1 MKASSLY
8 NKKLYRLYGDD
19 PREIPLYG
27 FSQAASYL
35 KIPLATLRSWV
46 KGRSYPVGQSGE
58 MRRFEPIIKLPKSN
72 VPMLSFVNLVES
84 HVLNGMR
91 RIENIPF
98 YKVRSALDVIEKQMP
113 SSHPLVERKFETDGI
128 DLFIDYFGQTINQ
141 QGQVV
146 IREVMAMYLRRI
158 DRDIDLSLLRLY
170 PFLRKDETH
179 DEPKRVMIDPLISF
193 GRPVL
198 VGTGVPTDVIAE
210 RFYAGESPDELAQD
224 YAITRDQVE
233 EAVRYEAPTRKAA

>member
-1 MKASSLY
+1 MKSRNLY
-8 NKKLYRLYGDD
+8 NRRLYKLYGKD

-35 KIPLATLRSWV
+35 KMPLATLRSWV
-46 KGRSYPVGQSGE
+46 KGRKYPVGQSGE
-58 MRRFEPIIKLPKSN
+58 IRFFEPIIKLPNPN
-72 VPMLSFVNLVES
+72 VPMLSFMNLVES

-98 YKVRSALDVIEKQMP
+98 YKVRSALEVIEQQMP
-113 SSHPLVERKFETDGI
+113 SEHPLVERRFETDGI
-128 DLFIDYFGQTINQ
+128 DLFIDYFGQLINQ
-141 QGQVV
+141 QGQVI
-146 IREVMAMYLRRI
+146 IREVMAMYLHRI
-158 DRDIDLSLLRLY
+158 DRDIDKSALRLY
-170 PFLRKDETH
+170 PFLRKDELS
-179 DEPKRVMIDPLISF
+179 DEPKKVMIDPLISF

-210 RFYAGESPDELAQD
+210 RFYAGESSDALAED
-224 YAITRDQVE
+224 YAITREQVE